1 MENLRQVLYNFHRNG
16 GGEPCISTTQI
27 VSYSTNIV
35 TNNIT
40 KNNPSTSYNI
50 QQQLHH
56 PIQMPL
62 LGNSTNSSSI
72 IPGVAATNSVSS
84 NNSSVILSTNPITL
98 NQQQHVGLIPNDPSS
113 LVGSNSEVE
122 QRIKA
127 QVQQRLNP
135 SNMPPMNIPLTN
147 MEHSLDG
154 VVGNGGD
161 GAVAATIGAAGG
173 EGPSC
178 TAASA
183 ANKSSD
189 DSSDCQG

>member
-16 GGEPCISTTQI
+16 GGQPCISTTHI
-27 VSYSTNIV
+27 VSYSTNTV
-35 TNNIT
+35 TNNIS
-40 KNNPSTSYNI
+40 NNPSTSTNI
-50 QQQLHH
+50 QQQQHH

-72 IPGVAATNSVSS
+72 IPGVAVTSSVSS
-84 NNSSVILSTNPITL
+84 NNSSATVSTNPITL
-98 NQQQHVGLIPNDPSS
+98 NQPQHVGLIPNNPSS
-113 LVGSNSEVE
+113 LVGSHSEVE

-135 SNMPPMNIPLTN
+135 TNMSPMNIPLTN

-178 TAASA
+178 IAASA

>member
-16 GGEPCISTTQI
+16 GGQPCISTTQI
-27 VSYSTNIV
+27 VSYSTHTVADNIS
-35 TNNIT
+35 
-40 KNNPSTSYNI
+40 KNPSTAYNI

-62 LGNSTNSSSI
+62 LGNTSSSSTI
-72 IPGVAATNSVSS
+72 IPAVAAPNSVSS
-84 NNSSVILSTNPITL
+84 NSSSATVLSNPITQ
-98 NQQQHVGLIPNDPSS
+98 NQQQHVILIPNNPPS

-135 SNMPPMNIPLTN
+135 TNMSPMNIPLTN

-154 VVGNGGD
+154 VVGSSGD

-178 TAASA
+178 IPASA

>member
-16 GGEPCISTTQI
+16 GGQPCISTTQI
-27 VSYSTNIV
+27 VSYSTHTVTDNIS
-35 TNNIT
+35 
-40 KNNPSTSYNI
+40 KNPSTSYNI

-84 NNSSVILSTNPITL
+84 SNSSVILSTNPITL

-113 LVGSNSEVE
+113 LVGSNIEVE

-135 SNMPPMNIPLTN
+135 TNMSPMNIPLTN

-178 TAASA
+178 IAASA